1 MITFDQRRITT
12 IHNPEALL
20 NTVTLGWRLIRRI
33 WWVEMTIKTKRIYD
47 KPESDEGYRV
57 VVMRYKPGFLI
68 RAWEDNN
75 DWHRHYQATVDRVK
89 RESYPMKFFS
99 REKCDNCGSRHHL
112 TRIYIEEE
120 SEKLFLCEP
129 CHADLRNPQDMDELR
144 SRRPDWLVLIIWY
157 GGHTH

>member
-12 IHNPEALL
+12 IHNLEELL
-20 NTVTLGWRLIRRI
+20 NTVTLGWRLLRRN

-57 VVMRYKPGFLI
+57 VVMGYKPICLI
-68 RAWEDNN
+68 GAWEYNN
-75 DWHRHYQATVDRVK
+75 DWQGPYQATVDRVK
-89 RESYPMKFFS
+89 RQSYSMKFLS
-99 REKCDNCGSRHHL
+99 REKCDNCGSRYHL
-112 TRIYIEEE
+112 LRIYIEED

-129 CHADLRNPQDMDELR
+129 CHADLRNPHDMDELR
-144 SRRPDWLVLIIWY
+144 SRRPDWLVPIMWY